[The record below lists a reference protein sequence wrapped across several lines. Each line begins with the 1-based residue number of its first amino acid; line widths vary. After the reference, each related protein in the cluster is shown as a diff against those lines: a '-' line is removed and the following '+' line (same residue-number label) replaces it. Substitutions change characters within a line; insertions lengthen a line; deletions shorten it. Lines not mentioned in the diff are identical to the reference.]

1 MKRILLKIS
10 GEALSSETKTID
22 SDQAQKLSEMIT
34 KIQKAG
40 VELVI
45 VLGWWNIYRGSK
57 LIQAWVD
64 PADSHN
70 MSMLS
75 TVFNAV
81 TLKNFLE
88 KIGLECVILD
98 ALWVEFL
105 QEYTAMKARKYIKA
119 RKIVI
124 CSSGT
129 GTPFFTTDTTG
140 TLRALE
146 THCEAMIKLTK
157 VDGVYESDPMVH
169 PDAQRFESLSYDE
182 FIQKDLKVLD
192 QTAII
197 MARDNNLP
205 IFVSKLDDSAT
216 LLDIIAG
223 GNGGT
228 KIAF

>member
-1 MKRILLKIS
+1 
-10 GEALSSETKTID
+10 
-22 SDQAQKLSEMIT
+22 
-34 KIQKAG
+34 
-40 VELVI
+40 
-45 VLGWWNIYRGSK
+45 
-57 LIQAWVD
+57 
-64 PADSHN
+64 
-70 MSMLS
+70 
-75 TVFNAV
+75 
-81 TLKNFLE
+81 
-88 KIGLECVILD
+88 
-98 ALWVEFL
+98 
-105 QEYTAMKARKYIKA
+105 MKARKYIKA